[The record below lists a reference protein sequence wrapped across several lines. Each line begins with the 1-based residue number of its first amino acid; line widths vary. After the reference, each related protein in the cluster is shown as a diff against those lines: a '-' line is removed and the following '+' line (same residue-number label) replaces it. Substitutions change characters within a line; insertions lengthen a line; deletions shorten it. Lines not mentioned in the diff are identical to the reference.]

1 MDMHDLVVGSLVV
14 AGVATL
20 LGVASVAVASY
31 PVVALA
37 VGAVAVANLLLEVAA
52 PTLARKGFPV
62 AAVVGVVVAI
72 PLLAGGDYIVAVAMR
87 RFPIHLDFAVQLV
100 PPFAVAPASA
110 SSPLAGTVLPMTVV
124 VVAVV
129 L

>member
-1 MDMHDLVVGSLVV
+1 MVV
-14 AGVATL
+14 AEVATL

-37 VGAVAVANLLLEVAA
+37 VGEVAVANLLLEVAA
-52 PTLARKGFPV
+52 L
-62 AAVVGVVVAI
+62 AVVGVVVAI

>member
-1 MDMHDLVVGSLVV
+1 MHDLVVGSLVV

-52 PTLARKGFPV
+52 PTLERKGFPV

-72 PLLAGGDYIVAVAMR
+72 PLPAGGGYIVAVAMR
-87 RFPIHLDFAVQLV
+87 CYPNHLDIAVWLV

-110 SSPLAGTVLPMTVV
+110 SSPLPGTVLPMTVV
-124 VVAVV
+124 VVAAV